1 MVFESYT
8 ELRFIYL
15 SHITDES
22 NILSCHH
29 HFYRESARK
38 DTSIESFKSGS
49 EENKKQRSSALSY
62 RLRIQPLKLFLLE
75 FQVENGI
82 LLIAVVRVWVIY
94 RLYQRLEPRNLH
106 ESRKTWS
113 DGFPGTALPIAAE
126 ISYLAKKTTL
136 NSPELKFLNVKP

>member
-29 HFYRESARK
+29 HFYQESARK

-62 RLRIQPLKLFLLE
+62 RLRIQPLKLVLLE

-82 LLIAVVRVWVIY
+82 LLIAVVRV
-94 RLYQRLEPRNLH
+94 
-106 ESRKTWS
+106 
-113 DGFPGTALPIAAE
+113 
-126 ISYLAKKTTL
+126 
-136 NSPELKFLNVKP
+136 

>member
-1 MVFESYT
+1 MQYCV
-8 ELRFIYL
+8 LFIYPIL
-15 SHITDES
+15 PMSQIFLVATTTSIES
-22 NILSCHH
+22 LH
-29 HFYRESARK
+29 AK
-38 DTSIESFKSGS
+38 TTSIESFKSGS
-49 EENKKQRSSALSY
+49 EENKKQRSSVLSY
-62 RLRIQPLKLFLLE
+62 RLRIQPLKLVLLE